1 MSKPLSEALKILRDH
16 QTELNRR
23 GVIHAAIFGSTA
35 RGEADANSDID
46 ILIDL
51 DPNQPMGLI
60 TYASLKLY
68 INDLLGGTV
77 DIANRKTLK
86 PFLRDAIAQDTIDAF

>member
-1 MSKPLSEALKILRDH
+1 MRTFLSEALQILRDH

-23 GVIHAAIFGSTA
+23 GVRHAAIFGSTA
-35 RGEADANSDID
+35 RGESDVNSDID

-51 DPNQPMGLI
+51 DPDPPMGLI
-60 TYASLKLY
+60 AYASLNLY
-68 INDLLGGTV
+68 LNDLLGGTA

-86 PFLRDAIAQDTIDAF
+86 PFLRDAITQDAIDAF